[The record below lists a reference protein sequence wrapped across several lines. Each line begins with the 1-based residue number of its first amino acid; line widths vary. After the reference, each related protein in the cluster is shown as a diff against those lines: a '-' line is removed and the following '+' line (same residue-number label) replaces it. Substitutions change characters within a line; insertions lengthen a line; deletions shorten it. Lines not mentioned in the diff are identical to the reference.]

1 LKHLLIGDNSFL
13 GISHLSQSR
22 GRSTGLSLETE
33 DKVKIIEKAA
43 SCGAT
48 GFTFSTDPTNF
59 QVLSGL
65 ASSNQIM
72 EDFAVYPVLPYAA
85 RYVRVVNEKGITGLM
100 NDILSR
106 LSAMEKA
113 KLLVQSGI
121 SALTFDPLG
130 LMRAY
135 MDYELSQIPKNT
147 KIHSVL
153 LHEVITD
160 LAVSFGS
167 TEILQQFTKHIRHK
181 WHAVP
186 GFVTRNFTKF
196 VDLCLKMNQPLSDI
210 FIMAPFNSIGFQMNP
225 SRESCETC
233 LSKMSDSNVIAMS
246 ILASGYLSLNDAIT
260 YIRHSS
266 HISGVAV
273 GVSSL
278 DHAENTFRK
287 LQELT
292 SVKPTTS

>member
-1 LKHLLIGDNSFL
+1 M
-13 GISHLSQSR
+13 
-22 GRSTGLSLETE
+22 
-33 DKVKIIEKAA
+33 KIIEKAA

-48 GFTFSTDPTNF
+48 GFTFSADPTNF
-59 QVLSGL
+59 QILNGL
-65 ASSNQIM
+65 ASSDQIK

-85 RYVRVVNEKGITGLM
+85 RYVRVVNEKGVTGLL
-100 NDILSR
+100 NDVLSR

-113 KLLVQSGI
+113 RLLVQSGI
-121 SALTFDPLG
+121 STLTFDPLG

-135 MDYELSQIPKNT
+135 MDSELSQIPQNT

-167 TEILQQFTKHIRHK
+167 TEIIQQFTQHIKNK
-181 WHAVP
+181 WHAIP
-186 GFVTRNFTKF
+186 GFVTRNFPKF
-196 VDLCLKMNQPLSDI
+196 VDLCHKMNQSLSDI
-210 FIMAPFNSIGFQMNP
+210 LIMTPFNSIGFQMNP
-225 SRESCETC
+225 SRESCEAC
-233 LSKMSDSNVIAMS
+233 LSGMSDGNVIAMS
-246 ILASGYLSLNDAIT
+246 ILASGYLSLYDAVT

-266 HISGVAV
+266 RISGVAV

-278 DHAENTFRK
+278 DHAEDTFRK

-292 SVKPTTS
+292 SA